1 MKLVKALSI
10 IAIGV
15 FLFLYFYRYQTLQQR
30 YPNPV
35 NETVGIGEAI
45 EDGSFTVT
53 LQKSTLIEGN
63 ELKKLAPNIV
73 IARHAD
79 GTPYEGKSIRI
90 LLADIRVK
98 KTQECEDTYNF
109 TKILCESGAWSNGL
123 DGELFMQL
131 NKGISMVH
139 EDVPYNHYVDV
150 ILPFSMVETM
160 FKDSDWKSVDSR
172 SFGLIYSLYPMK
184 KSMITSP

>member
-1 MKLVKALSI
+1 MKIVRALSI
-10 IAIGV
+10 ITIGV
-15 FLFLYFYRYQTLQQR
+15 FLFLYFYRYQTLQQK

-53 LQKSTLIEGN
+53 LQSSALIEGN
-63 ELKKLAPNIV
+63 ELEKLAPNTV
-73 IARHAD
+73 IARHSD
-79 GTPYEGKSIRI
+79 GTPYEGRSIRI
-90 LLADIRVK
+90 LLANVRIK

-131 NKGISMVH
+131 NNGISMVH
-139 EDVPYNHYVDV
+139 EEVAYNNYIDV

-160 FKDSDWKSVDSR
+160 FNDSDWKSVDSR
-172 SFGLIYSLYPMK
+172 SFGLIYSLYPIK
-184 KSMITSP
+184 KSIITSP